1 MSPKPLFLTRSRTGL
16 SEVVAAAVLTFASL
30 VAIAVA
36 YATGMLRLAPAATS
50 TGLLVS
56 AHLEPFGGGGLLEV
70 TVYNVGKEPVMLTQL
85 RMLSGSSVVWSTS
98 INQDLKPSTGFSNT
112 YVISS
117 GLASGG
123 VYVVEARANTQRTPP
138 TTIIG
143 STEVV
148 MR

>member
-1 MSPKPLFLTRSRTGL
+1 MSPKPLFFPHSRTGL
-16 SEVVAAAVLTFASL
+16 SEVVAAVILTLASL

-36 YATGMLRLAPAATS
+36 FATGMLRVAPAATS
-50 TGLLVS
+50 TGLIVS

-70 TVYNVGKEPVMLTQL
+70 TVYNVGKEPVTLTQL
-85 RMLSGSSVVWSTS
+85 RMLSGSSVVWSAS
-98 INQDLKPSTGFSNT
+98 VNQDLKPSTGFSNT

-117 GLASGG
+117 GVASGI
-123 VYVVEARANTQRTPP
+123 VYVVEAGANTQRTPP

>member
-1 MSPKPLFLTRSRTGL
+1 MSPKPLFFSRSRIGL
-16 SEVVAAAVLTFASL
+16 SEVVAAVVLTLASL
-30 VAIAVA
+30 VAVAVA
-36 YATGMLRLAPAATS
+36 FATGLLRVAPAATS

-70 TVYNVGKEPVMLTQL
+70 TVYNVGKEPVTLTQL
-85 RMLSGSSVVWSTS
+85 RMLSGSSVVWSAS
-98 INQDLKPSTGFSNT
+98 VNHVLKPSTDFSNT

-117 GLASGG
+117 GVASGG
-123 VYVVEARANTQRTPP
+123 VYVVEARADTQRTLP

>member
-1 MSPKPLFLTRSRTGL
+1 MSPKPLFFTHSRTGL
-16 SEVVAAAVLTFASL
+16 SEVVATIILTLASL

-36 YATGMLRLAPAATS
+36 FATGMLRVAPAATS

-70 TVYNVGKEPVMLTQL
+70 TVYNVGKEPVTLTQL

>member
-1 MSPKPLFLTRSRTGL
+1 VSPKPLFFSHSRTGL
-16 SEVVAAAVLTFASL
+16 SEVVAAVVLTLASL

-36 YATGMLRLAPAATS
+36 FATGMLRVAPAATS

-70 TVYNVGKEPVMLTQL
+70 TVYNVGKEPVTLTQL
-85 RMLSGSSVVWSTS
+85 RMLSGSSVVWSAS
-98 INQDLKPSTGFSNT
+98 VNQDLKPSTGFSNT

>member
-1 MSPKPLFLTRSRTGL
+1 MTPKPLFFTHSRTGL
-16 SEVVAAAVLTFASL
+16 SEVVAAIILTLASL

-36 YATGMLRLAPAATS
+36 FATGMLRVAPAATS

-70 TVYNVGKEPVMLTQL
+70 TVYNVGKEPVTITQL
-85 RMLSGSSVVWSTS
+85 RMLSGSSVVWSAGV
-98 INQDLKPSTGFSNT
+98 NQDLKPSTGFSNT

-123 VYVVEARANTQRTPP
+123 VYVVEAIANTQRTPP
-138 TTIIG
+138 TTIVG

>member
-1 MSPKPLFLTRSRTGL
+1 MSPKPLFLTRSHIGL
-16 SEVVAAAVLTFASL
+16 SEVVAAVVLTFASL

-36 YATGMLRLAPAATS
+36 YATGMLRLAPSVTS

-117 GLASGG
+117 GVASGI

>member
-1 MSPKPLFLTRSRTGL
+1 MSPKPLFFTHSRTGL
-16 SEVVAAAVLTFASL
+16 SEVVAAVILTLASL

-36 YATGMLRLAPAATS
+36 FATGMLRVAPAATS
-50 TGLLVS
+50 TGLIVS

-70 TVYNVGKEPVMLTQL
+70 TVYNVGKEPVTLTQL
-85 RMLSGSSVVWSTS
+85 RMLSGSSVVWSAS
-98 INQDLKPSTGFSNT
+98 VNQDLKPSTGFSNT

-117 GLASGG
+117 GVASGI
-123 VYVVEARANTQRTPP
+123 VYVVEAGANTQRTPP

>member
-1 MSPKPLFLTRSRTGL
+1 MSPKPLFFTHSRTGL
-16 SEVVAAAVLTFASL
+16 SEVVAAVVLTLASL

-36 YATGMLRLAPAATS
+36 YATGMLRLAPSATS

-70 TVYNVGKEPVMLTQL
+70 TVYNVGKEPVTLTQL
-85 RMLSGSSVVWSTS
+85 RMLSGSSVVWSAS
-98 INQDLKPSTGFSNT
+98 VNQDLKPSTGFSNT

-117 GLASGG
+117 GVASGI

>member
-1 MSPKPLFLTRSRTGL
+1 VSPKPLFFTHSRRGL
-16 SEVVAAAVLTFASL
+16 SEVVAAVILTLASL

-36 YATGMLRLAPAATS
+36 FATGMLRVAPAATS

-70 TVYNVGKEPVMLTQL
+70 TVYNVGKEPVTLTQL
-85 RMLSGSSVVWSTS
+85 RMLSGSSVVWSAS
-98 INQDLKPSTGFSNT
+98 VNHVLKPSTGFSNT

>member
-1 MSPKPLFLTRSRTGL
+1 MSPKPLFLTRTRTGL
-16 SEVVAAAVLTFASL
+16 SEVVAAVVLTLASL

-36 YATGMLRLAPAATS
+36 YATGMLRLAPSATS

-56 AHLEPFGGGGLLEV
+56 AHLEPFGSGGLLEV
-70 TVYNVGKEPVMLTQL
+70 TVYNVGKEPVTLTQL
-85 RMLSGSSVVWSTS
+85 RMLSGSSVVWSAS
-98 INQDLKPSTGFSNT
+98 VNQDLKPSTGFSNT

-117 GLASGG
+117 GVASGG
-123 VYVVEARANTQRTPP
+123 VYVVEASANTQRIPT

>member
-1 MSPKPLFLTRSRTGL
+1 MTPKPLFFTHSRTGL
-16 SEVVAAAVLTFASL
+16 SEVVAAIILTLASL

-36 YATGMLRLAPAATS
+36 FATGMLRVAPAATS

-56 AHLEPFGGGGLLEV
+56 AHLEPFGGGGLLVV
-70 TVYNVGKEPVMLTQL
+70 TVYNVGKEPVTITQL
-85 RMLSGSSVVWSTS
+85 RMLSGSSVVWSAGV
-98 INQDLKPSTGFSNT
+98 NQDLKPSTGFSNT

-123 VYVVEARANTQRTPP
+123 VYVVEAIANTQRTPP
-138 TTIIG
+138 TTIVG

>member
-1 MSPKPLFLTRSRTGL
+1 MSPKPLFFTHSRRGL
-16 SEVVAAAVLTFASL
+16 SEVVAAIILTLVSL

-36 YATGMLRLAPAATS
+36 FATGMLRVAPASTS

-56 AHLEPFGGGGLLEV
+56 AHLEPLGSGGLLEV
-70 TVYNVGKEPVMLTQL
+70 TVYNVGKEPVTLTQL
-85 RMLSGSSVVWSTS
+85 RMLSGSSVVWSAS
-98 INQDLKPSTGFSNT
+98 VNQDLKPSTGFSNT

-117 GLASGG
+117 GVASGI

>member
-1 MSPKPLFLTRSRTGL
+1 MSLKPLFFTRSHIGL
-16 SEVVAAAVLTFASL
+16 SEVVAAVVLTLASL

-36 YATGMLRLAPAATS
+36 FTTGMLRVAPAATS

-56 AHLEPFGGGGLLEV
+56 AHLEPFGSGGLLEV
-70 TVYNVGKEPVMLTQL
+70 TVYNVGKEPVTLTQL
-85 RMLSGSSVVWSTS
+85 RMLSGSSVVWSAS
-98 INQDLKPSTGFSNT
+98 VNQNLKPSTGFSNT

-148 MR
+148 IR

>member
-36 YATGMLRLAPAATS
+36 YATGMLRLAPSATS

-56 AHLEPFGGGGLLEV
+56 AHLEPFGSGGLLEV
-70 TVYNVGKEPVMLTQL
+70 TVYNVDKEPVTLTQL

>member
-1 MSPKPLFLTRSRTGL
+1 MSPKPLFLTHSRIGL
-16 SEVVAAAVLTFASL
+16 SEVVAAAILTLASL

-36 YATGMLRLAPAATS
+36 FATGMLRVAPAATS

-70 TVYNVGKEPVMLTQL
+70 TVYNVGKEPVTLTQL
-85 RMLSGSSVVWSTS
+85 RMLSGSSLIWSAS
-98 INQDLKPSTGFSNT
+98 VNQNLKPSTGFSNT

-123 VYVVEARANTQRTPP
+123 VYIVEARANTQRTPL
-138 TTIIG
+138 TTIIA

>member
-1 MSPKPLFLTRSRTGL
+1 MSPKPLFFSRSRTGL
-16 SEVVAAAVLTFASL
+16 SEVVAAVVLTLASL

-36 YATGMLRLAPAATS
+36 FATGMLRVAPAATS

-70 TVYNVGKEPVMLTQL
+70 TVYNVGKEPVTLTQL
-85 RMLSGSSVVWSTS
+85 RMLSGSSVLWSAS
-98 INQDLKPSTGFSNT
+98 VNQDLKPSTGFRNT

-117 GLASGG
+117 GVASGI
-123 VYVVEARANTQRTPP
+123 VYIVEARANTQRTPP

>member
-1 MSPKPLFLTRSRTGL
+1 MSPKPLFLTRTRTGL
-16 SEVVAAAVLTFASL
+16 SEVVAAIVLTFASL

-36 YATGMLRLAPAATS
+36 YATGMLRLAPSATS

-56 AHLEPFGGGGLLEV
+56 AHLEPFGSGGLLEV
-70 TVYNVGKEPVMLTQL
+70 TVYNVGKEPVTLTQL

>member
-1 MSPKPLFLTRSRTGL
+1 MSPKPLFLTHSRTGL
-16 SEVVAAAVLTFASL
+16 SEVVAAVVLTLASL

-36 YATGMLRLAPAATS
+36 YATGMLRLAPSATS

-70 TVYNVGKEPVMLTQL
+70 TVYNVGKEPVTLTQL
-85 RMLSGSSVVWSTS
+85 RMLSGSSVVWSAS
-98 INQDLKPSTGFSNT
+98 VNQDLKPSTGFRNT

-117 GLASGG
+117 GGHSGG
-123 VYVVEARANTQRTPP
+123 VYIVEARANTQRTPP

>member
-1 MSPKPLFLTRSRTGL
+1 VSLKPLFFSRSRTGL
-16 SEVVAAAVLTFASL
+16 SEVVAAVVLTLASL
-30 VAIAVA
+30 VAVAVA
-36 YATGMLRLAPAATS
+36 FASGMLRVAPAATS

-70 TVYNVGKEPVMLTQL
+70 TVYNVGKEPVTLTQL
-85 RMLSGSSVVWSTS
+85 RMLNGSNVVWSVS
-98 INQDLKPSTGFSNT
+98 VNQDLKPSTGFRNT

-117 GLASGG
+117 GLTPGG
-123 VYVVEARANTQRTPP
+123 VYVVEARANTQRTIP

>member
-1 MSPKPLFLTRSRTGL
+1 MSPKPLFLTHSRTGL

-36 YATGMLRLAPAATS
+36 YATGMLRLAPSATS

-56 AHLEPFGGGGLLEV
+56 AHLEPFGSGGLLEV
-70 TVYNVGKEPVMLTQL
+70 TVYNVGKEPVTLTQL
-85 RMLSGSSVVWSTS
+85 RMLSGSSVVWSAS
-98 INQDLKPSTGFSNT
+98 VNQDLKPSTGFSNT

>member
-1 MSPKPLFLTRSRTGL
+1 MSPKPLFFSRSRTGL
-16 SEVVAAAVLTFASL
+16 SEVVAAVVLTLASL

-36 YATGMLRLAPAATS
+36 FATGMLRVAPATTS

-70 TVYNVGKEPVMLTQL
+70 TVYNVGKEPVTLTQL
-85 RMLSGSSVVWSTS
+85 RMLSGSSVVWSAS
-98 INQDLKPSTGFSNT
+98 VNQDLKPSTGFSNT

-117 GLASGG
+117 GVASGI

-143 STEVV
+143 STVV
-148 MR
+148 FMR

>member
-1 MSPKPLFLTRSRTGL
+1 
-16 SEVVAAAVLTFASL
+16 
-30 VAIAVA
+30 
-36 YATGMLRLAPAATS
+36 MLRLAPSATS

-56 AHLEPFGGGGLLEV
+56 AHLEPFGSGGLLEV
-70 TVYNVGKEPVMLTQL
+70 TVYNVGKEPVTLTQL
-85 RMLSGSSVVWSTS
+85 RMLSGSSVVWSAS
-98 INQDLKPSTGFSNT
+98 VNQDLKTSTGFSNT

-117 GLASGG
+117 GVASGG
-123 VYVVEARANTQRTPP
+123 AYVVEARANTQRTPP

>member
-1 MSPKPLFLTRSRTGL
+1 VSLKPLFFSRSRRGL
-16 SEVVAAAVLTFASL
+16 SEVVAAVVLTLASL

-36 YATGMLRLAPAATS
+36 FSTGMLRVAPAATS

-70 TVYNVGKEPVMLTQL
+70 TVYNVGKEPVTLTQL
-85 RMLSGSSVVWSTS
+85 RMLSGSSVVWSAS
-98 INQDLKPSTGFSNT
+98 VNQNLKPSTGFSNT

-117 GLASGG
+117 GVVSGG

>member
-1 MSPKPLFLTRSRTGL
+1 MSPKPLFLTRTRTGL
-16 SEVVAAAVLTFASL
+16 SEVVAAVVLTLASL

-36 YATGMLRLAPAATS
+36 YATGMLRLAPSATS

-56 AHLEPFGGGGLLEV
+56 AHLEPFGSGGLLEV
-70 TVYNVGKEPVMLTQL
+70 TVYNVGKEPVTLTQL

-117 GLASGG
+117 GVASGG
-123 VYVVEARANTQRTPP
+123 VYVVEASANTQRIPT

>member
-16 SEVVAAAVLTFASL
+16 SEVVAAVILTLVSL
-30 VAIAVA
+30 VTIAVA
-36 YATGMLRLAPAATS
+36 YATGLLKLAPAATS

-56 AHLEPFGGGGLLEV
+56 AHLEPFGSGGLLEV
-70 TVYNVGKEPVMLTQL
+70 TVYNVGKEHVTLTQL

-98 INQDLKPSTGFSNT
+98 INQDLKPSTGFNNT

-117 GLASGG
+117 GLASGE
-123 VYVVEARANTQRTPP
+123 VYVVEARANTQRTPT
-138 TTIIG
+138 TTIVG

>member
-1 MSPKPLFLTRSRTGL
+1 MSPKPLFFTHSRTGL
-16 SEVVAAAVLTFASL
+16 SEVVAAVILTLASL

-36 YATGMLRLAPAATS
+36 FATGMLRVAPAATS
-50 TGLLVS
+50 TGLIVS

-70 TVYNVGKEPVMLTQL
+70 TVYNVGKEPVTLTQL
-85 RMLSGSSVVWSTS
+85 RMLSGSSVVWSAS
-98 INQDLKPSTGFSNT
+98 VNQDLKPSTGFSNT

-117 GLASGG
+117 GVASGI

-143 STEVV
+143 STEAV

>member
-1 MSPKPLFLTRSRTGL
+1 VSLKPLFFSRSRTGL
-16 SEVVAAAVLTFASL
+16 SEVVAAVVLTLASL
-30 VAIAVA
+30 VAVAVA
-36 YATGMLRLAPAATS
+36 FATGMLRVAPAATS

-70 TVYNVGKEPVMLTQL
+70 TVYNVGKEPVTLTQL
-85 RMLSGSSVVWSTS
+85 RMLSGSSVVWSAS
-98 INQDLKPSTGFSNT
+98 VNQNLKPSTGFSNT

-117 GLASGG
+117 GVVSGG

>member
-1 MSPKPLFLTRSRTGL
+1 VSLKPLFFSRSRTGL
-16 SEVVAAAVLTFASL
+16 SEVVAAVVLTLASL
-30 VAIAVA
+30 VAVAVA
-36 YATGMLRLAPAATS
+36 FASGMLRVAPAATS

-70 TVYNVGKEPVMLTQL
+70 TVYNVGKEPVTLTQL
-85 RMLSGSSVVWSTS
+85 RMLSGSNVVWSAS
-98 INQDLKPSTGFSNT
+98 VNHVLKPSTGFNNT

-117 GLASGG
+117 GVASGI

>member
-1 MSPKPLFLTRSRTGL
+1 MSPKPLFFTHSRTGL
-16 SEVVAAAVLTFASL
+16 SEVVATIILTLASL

-36 YATGMLRLAPAATS
+36 FATGMLRVAPAATS

-56 AHLEPFGGGGLLEV
+56 AHLEPFGSGGLLEV
-70 TVYNVGKEPVMLTQL
+70 TVYNVGKEPVTLTQL

-117 GLASGG
+117 GVASGI

-143 STEVV
+143 STEVF